1 LPLQKKQELPMR
13 RRARPQP
20 VRNKLDLDDPRQVRL
35 LKKRLQLSEQELHGI
50 VGKLGNSIS
59 AISKE
64 AAAQRASRVPEALD
78 VPPAAV
84 IASATSVE
92 ATAEPALNE
101 VPS

>member
-1 LPLQKKQELPMR
+1 MR

-20 VRNKLDLDDPRQVRL
+20 VRNKLDLADPRQVRL
-35 LKKRLQLSEQELHGI
+35 MKKRLQLSEQELHVI

-64 AAAQRASRVPEALD
+64 ATTQRASRVPEPID
-78 VPPAAV
+78 VPVAAV
-84 IASATSVE
+84 IASVTNVE

-101 VPS
+101 ASS